1 MFENCSKIL
10 NLQRCLRA
18 RRVYLFPLCIGQLHK
33 KATFFHFSNSVAV
46 VNEKGRGG
54 GVCQS
59 VKRMSTGLM
68 FFRLLAL
75 IFVANKIF
83 FVKAIFCFHCNLFP
97 HESATVCPGNKVVN
111 FGWQFDVSHFEEK
124 NILI

>member
-1 MFENCSKIL
+1 M
-10 NLQRCLRA
+10 
-18 RRVYLFPLCIGQLHK
+18 
-33 KATFFHFSNSVAV
+33 AV
-46 VNEKGRGG
+46 VNEKGRSG

-111 FGWQFDVSHFEEK
+111 FGWQFDVSLFEEK
-124 NILI
+124 YSHLKRSSIVFGVHWWYSEILSSSSSLV